1 MQEYYN
7 YFWHAHFVYNSS
19 YIVIQDGARYDKSG
33 NRIKRPASNKYP
45 RQQVKQLLIPKQA
58 VPKQSRPL
66 IKVQKK
72 NYQQYKP
79 TKVVRNIFQIQV
91 IHFNFYS

>member
-1 MQEYYN
+1 MFILYII
-7 YFWHAHFVYNSS
+7 VS
-19 YIVIQDGARYDKSG
+19 YIVKQDGARYDKSG

-72 NYQQYKP
+72 NFQQYQP
-79 TKVVRNIFQIQV
+79 TKVVRNIFQFQ
-91 IHFNFYS
+91 